1 VCGFT
6 KIVWFVGWREVG
18 REEMAEEV
26 EDFEEDFGSRM
37 IGTRLADDTK
47 NQYEQKVKNLKGES
61 AYNSRFRQLRN
72 ATQLPGNC
80 TRKIVSKLNQMRP
93 RRSETSSFAISAK
106 LPNEND
112 VWERTQ

>member
-1 VCGFT
+1 
-6 KIVWFVGWREVG
+6 
-18 REEMAEEV
+18 MAEEV

-47 NQYEQKVKNLKGES
+47 NQYEQKVKN
-61 AYNSRFRQLRN
+61 F
-72 ATQLPGNC
+72 QLPGNC